1 LERVCGTNASA
12 FKSTN
17 DISEKIEI
25 LKREGKNY
33 SIDDFL
39 RLMNIVNKSNIV
51 QVDMNE
57 DIISPRVSFENLMKN
72 DEILSDIQGTDL
84 ETFMSMMTNILDR
97 YDVLLGQTNKD
108 EDVINTFTA
117 FLQDRTNELMSEII
131 EYTDIEDDANTL
143 EFFNTIGN
151 WKLRGENIYM
161 SLEDET
167 AETFY
172 NYANTYIKNILQIYP
187 TIIADGGKKTDYK
200 TPSVPVHWTTG
211 AQKLSN
217 THIKDVKNII
227 SKEFSRLYEFYGDVE
242 IKPML
247 EDISNSATT
256 NTIIVISKL
265 LPFFADIRLE
275 SGQPRV
281 KTILNGDTIKRV
293 MKFLIMRSLYEY
305 IKIAEVYSEN
315 ESVVQ
320 TGNISGEGLEEDI
333 LRGRA
338 LLLRQKTSN
347 IIKAFIA
354 ILKNQK
360 SVINIS
366 NEEINLNVN
375 KSKEKEKSKITKNLG
390 DLTVEERKVQDIM
403 KNHKIGDWSLG
414 QTRALFVYDEDQYEK
429 ERHELEV
436 DALNEMQIDA
446 MDGVTERTR
455 EIYQLDWANEQ
466 LEDQQMQN
474 EIGNAILQQ
483 GDDDDGPED
492 FF

>member
-1 LERVCGTNASA
+1 
-12 FKSTN
+12 
-17 DISEKIEI
+17 
-25 LKREGKNY
+25 
-33 SIDDFL
+33 
-39 RLMNIVNKSNIV
+39 MNIVNKSNIV

-247 EDISNSATT
+247 EDI
-256 NTIIVISKL
+256 K
-265 LPFFADIRLE
+265 
-275 SGQPRV
+275 
-281 KTILNGDTIKRV
+281 
-293 MKFLIMRSLYEY
+293 
-305 IKIAEVYSEN
+305 
-315 ESVVQ
+315 
-320 TGNISGEGLEEDI
+320 
-333 LRGRA
+333 
-338 LLLRQKTSN
+338 
-347 IIKAFIA
+347 
-354 ILKNQK
+354 
-360 SVINIS
+360 
-366 NEEINLNVN
+366 
-375 KSKEKEKSKITKNLG
+375 
-390 DLTVEERKVQDIM
+390 
-403 KNHKIGDWSLG
+403 
-414 QTRALFVYDEDQYEK
+414 
-429 ERHELEV
+429 
-436 DALNEMQIDA
+436 
-446 MDGVTERTR
+446 
-455 EIYQLDWANEQ
+455 
-466 LEDQQMQN
+466 
-474 EIGNAILQQ
+474 
-483 GDDDDGPED
+483 
-492 FF
+492 